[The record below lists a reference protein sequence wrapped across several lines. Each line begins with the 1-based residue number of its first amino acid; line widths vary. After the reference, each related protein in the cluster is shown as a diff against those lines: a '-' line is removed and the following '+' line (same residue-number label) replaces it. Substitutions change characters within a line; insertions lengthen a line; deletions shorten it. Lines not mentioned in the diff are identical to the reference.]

1 LIIVSDKTVDIHI
14 LDKDYQVSCPV
25 EESEALLSSAKKLNS
40 QMQNIRNTGN
50 VIGVERIAVM
60 AALNLTYE
68 ISKIEKKLSSE
79 ESPNK
84 VIQNI
89 DRKITIALENLD
101 DSSTF

>member
-1 LIIVSDKTVDIHI
+1 VSDKTVDIHI

>member
-1 LIIVSDKTVDIHI
+1 MSDKTVDIHI
-14 LDKDYQVSCPV
+14 LDKDYQVSCPT
-25 EESEALLSSAKKLNS
+25 EESEALLCSAKKLNS

-68 ISKIEKKLSSE
+68 ISKLEKKLSSE
-79 ESPNK
+79 DNTNK
-84 VIQNI
+84 IIQNI
-89 DRKITIALENLD
+89 DRKITTALENLD

>member
-1 LIIVSDKTVDIHI
+1 MSNKTVDIHI
-14 LDKDYQVSCPV
+14 LDKDYQVSCPT
-25 EESEALLSSAKKLNS
+25 EESEALLCSAKKLNS

-68 ISKIEKKLSSE
+68 ISKVEKKLSSE
-79 ESPNK
+79 DNTNK
-84 VIQNI
+84 IIQNI
-89 DRKITIALENLD
+89 DRKITTALENLD

>member
-1 LIIVSDKTVDIHI
+1 MGDKTVDIHI
-14 LDKDYQVSCPV
+14 LDKDYQVSCPI
-25 EESEALLSSAKKLNS
+25 EESEALLCSAKKLNS

-68 ISKIEKKLSSE
+68 ISKVEKKLSSE
-79 ESPNK
+79 DSTNK
-84 VIQNI
+84 IIQNI
-89 DRKITIALENLD
+89 DRKITTALENLD

>member
-1 LIIVSDKTVDIHI
+1 MSDKTVDIHI
-14 LDKDYQVSCPV
+14 LDKDYQVSCHI
-25 EESEALLSSAKKLNS
+25 EESEALLCSAKKLNS

-68 ISKIEKKLSSE
+68 ISKVEKKLSSE
-79 ESPNK
+79 DSTNK
-84 VIQNI
+84 IMQNI
-89 DRKITIALENLD
+89 DRKITTALENLD

>member
-1 LIIVSDKTVDIHI
+1 VSDKTVDIHI
-14 LDKDYQVSCPV
+14 LDKDYQVSCPI

>member
-1 LIIVSDKTVDIHI
+1 MSDKTVDIHI
-14 LDKDYQVSCPV
+14 LDKDYQVSCPT
-25 EESEALLSSAKKLNS
+25 EESEALLCSAKKLNS

-68 ISKIEKKLSSE
+68 ISKLERKLSSE
-79 ESPNK
+79 DNTNK
-84 VIQNI
+84 IIQNI
-89 DRKITIALENLD
+89 DRKITTALENLD

>member
-1 LIIVSDKTVDIHI
+1 MSDKTVDIHI
-14 LDKDYQVSCPV
+14 LDKDYQVSCPI

-68 ISKIEKKLSSE
+68 ISKVEKKLSSE
-79 ESPNK
+79 DSTNK
-84 VIQNI
+84 IIQNI
-89 DRKITIALENLD
+89 DRKITTALENLD

>member
-1 LIIVSDKTVDIHI
+1 MSDKTVDIHI
-14 LDKDYQVSCPV
+14 LDKDYQVSCPT
-25 EESEALLSSAKKLNS
+25 EESEALLCSAKKLNS

-68 ISKIEKKLSSE
+68 ISKVEKKLSSE
-79 ESPNK
+79 DNTNK
-84 VIQNI
+84 IIQNI
-89 DRKITIALENLD
+89 DRKITTALENLD

>member
-1 LIIVSDKTVDIHI
+1 MSDKTVDIHI
-14 LDKDYQVSCPV
+14 LDKDYQVSCPI

-68 ISKIEKKLSSE
+68 ISKVEKKLSLEDST
-79 ESPNK
+79 NK
-84 VIQNI
+84 IIQNI
-89 DRKITIALENLD
+89 DRKITTALENLD

>member
-1 LIIVSDKTVDIHI
+1 MSDKTVDIHI